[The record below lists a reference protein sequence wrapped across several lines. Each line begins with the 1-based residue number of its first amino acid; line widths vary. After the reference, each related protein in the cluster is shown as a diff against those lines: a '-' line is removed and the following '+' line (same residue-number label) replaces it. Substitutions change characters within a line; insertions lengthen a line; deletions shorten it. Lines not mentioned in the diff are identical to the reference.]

1 MWNLHLFI
9 YFCFSHFDFKIL
21 SFKCIFLSVYSD
33 GLLTAVK
40 SKDVQKLAKKA
51 AETVVLVI
59 DEEGIEGLISEL
71 LKGVGDNQVC

>member
-1 MWNLHLFI
+1 MWNLHLFF
-9 YFCFSHFDFKIL
+9 YFCFSDFDFKIL
-21 SFKCIFLSVYSD
+21 SYKCIFLTVYSD
-33 GLLTAVK
+33 GLLTPVK